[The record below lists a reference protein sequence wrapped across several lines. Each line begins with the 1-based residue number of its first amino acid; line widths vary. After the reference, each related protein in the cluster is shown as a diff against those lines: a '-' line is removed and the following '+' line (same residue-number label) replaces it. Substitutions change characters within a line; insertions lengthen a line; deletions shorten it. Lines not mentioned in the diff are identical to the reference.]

1 MIDIILFLV
10 LGVLIIPLML
20 LSVSS
25 DLDILKYY
33 PILLILVASYINKLK
48 LKYNDKELFTE
59 LYLTKPTTKLGYFST
74 CLINIFVL
82 LIVILLAIRVSFDI
96 SFGEKF
102 VLGIVYFIVLYLLAN
117 QGMDKLYAET
127 ENNHIYGA
135 GYSVIVFITLS
146 LVLMFVNLGEISSI
160 DLSPNNRGNNR
171 RNNTGNN
178 RGNNNSGN
186 NTSNNTG
193 NNNRGNNS
201 SNNTGNNRRNN
212 NSSNNSGNNNR
223 RNSNQKNKR
232 LMNNVGVSNVNNLN
246 VSA

>member
-135 GYSVIVFITLS
+135 GYSVVVFITLS
-146 LVLMFVNLGEISSI
+146 LVLMFVNLGDISSI

-178 RGNNNSGN
+178 NR
-186 NTSNNTG
+186 G
-193 NNNRGNNS
+193 NNNRGNNNS
-201 SNNTGNNRRNN
+201 SNSNNSNSSNSNSN
-212 NSSNNSGNNNR
+212 NSSNNSSNNNR
-223 RNSNQKNKR
+223 RNANQKNKR

>member
-10 LGVLIIPLML
+10 LGVLIIPLIL

-59 LYLTKPTTKLGYFST
+59 LYLTKPNTKLGYFST

-102 VLGIVYFIVLYLLAN
+102 VLGVVYFIVLYLLAN

-135 GYSVIVFITLS
+135 GYSVVVFITLS
-146 LVLMFVNLGEISSI
+146 LVLMFVNLGDISSI
-160 DLSPNNRGNNR
+160 DLSPNNRGNNNR
-171 RNNTGNN
+171 GNNNRGNNNRGNNN

-186 NTSNNTG
+186 TST
-193 NNNRGNNS
+193 NNS
-201 SNNTGNNRRNN
+201 GNTN
-212 NSSNNSGNNNR
+212 NSSNNSGNTNNSSNNNR